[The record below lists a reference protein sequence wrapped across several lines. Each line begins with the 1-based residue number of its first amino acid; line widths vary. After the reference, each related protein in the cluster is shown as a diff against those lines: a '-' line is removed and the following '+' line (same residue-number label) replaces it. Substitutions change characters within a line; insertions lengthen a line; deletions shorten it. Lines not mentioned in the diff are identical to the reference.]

1 MSPKPYYEPNS
12 VTPHYKLRY
21 GWAGWPTRG
30 TQFPKD
36 MEHHLSASAIGW
48 EEDGLRLL
56 ETSFS
61 PKYVLMTFSVKPD
74 VSPKHFTARV
84 KGRLQY
90 ALAKAGLHVKF
101 SRKLAMQSIGEN
113 HRENVEAYIA
123 NQIANE
129 SWVDP
134 RIMEVL
140 APFTVT
146 NPNVDLSAPT
156 ETTSGRYWYNL
167 HLVLVTEGRWRNI
180 EVPWLTK
187 IRDHS
192 FRIAEKKGHGISRL
206 SVMPEH
212 VHFSLRGNIAHSPQE
227 IALAFQN
234 NLAHFLARCRVW
246 RETYYVGT
254 FGEYDMNA
262 VRSWDGRCPFANKT
276 RSPARQAGRGPEEEQ
291 NTPLR

>member
-1 MSPKPYYEPNS
+1 MSLQPYYEPNA

-30 TQFPKD
+30 TRFPKE
-36 MEHHLSASAIGW
+36 MECHLSAPAKGW

-56 ETSFS
+56 EASFS
-61 PKYVLMTFSVKPD
+61 PECVLMTFSVKPH
-74 VSPKHFTARV
+74 VSPLLFTGRV

-90 ALAKAGLHVKF
+90 ALRGAGLRVKF
-101 SRKLAMQSIGEN
+101 SRKVAMQSIGEN
-113 HRENVEAYIA
+113 HREDVEEYIA

-129 SWVDP
+129 SWADP
-134 RIMEVL
+134 RMMEVL

-146 NPNVDLSAPT
+146 NPDVDLSAPT

-167 HLVLVTEGRWRNI
+167 HLVLVTEGRWRNSN
-180 EVPWLTK
+180 VPWLAK
-187 IRDHS
+187 IRDQS
-192 FRIAEKKGHGISRL
+192 FAIAERKGHGISRL

-212 VHFSLRGNIAHSPQE
+212 VHFSMRGNLEHSPEQ

-234 NLAHFLARCRVW
+234 NLAYCLARCRVW

-262 VRSWDGRCPFANKT
+262 VRSWDG
-276 RSPARQAGRGPEEEQ
+276 
-291 NTPLR
+291 